1 MINTIVAKT
10 QMQFPYYLWDA
21 EEETQLN
28 KNTFDPLEIYMR
40 ITPTGKVQRRKVTP
54 TYKRS
59 RYMGHYTEDTIP
71 KEYLIREMVFL
82 KSNMVRICTVGTQ
95 VPYEFSNL
103 QKDDNNKEWRTP
115 LYKVAFHRDDIHPV
129 KIKCMRLYGRLI
141 YWNTNTDITSFL
153 DWAYENNITLEVD
166 PNYATIRP
174 VYGKKVPPNS
184 ILKGNNLLYVGGL
197 VCDYRKN
204 IKLNWQ
210 GTIFSKYCDMTYG
223 QLESVVRE
231 MSQYTHDICICESQ
245 PGVYSIINGA
255 LSVNKLF
262 RYTDIA
268 SYYDLCIPQ
277 ALFDEKNDSKET
289 YRLTASGDVLIP
301 KFNLSDIKLRKT
313 FLGKNGGTNIIV
325 LGSDDDGARWLPYN
339 RRKLVS
345 YKAPTPYELYRYKK
359 PVNIVYDSQV
369 PLEKKETSNK
379 RRTRLNLKYTP
390 KNPGMYGDD
399 DLTSYNKYMG
409 EVDKGNFEIISA
421 QSERIVN
428 IANISEFRNL
438 GFLYYL
444 LLKCYGNSGL
454 YPESKIL
461 KRLAIAFPEIIQCE
475 CNTYFLNRQLA
486 TLKQC
491 LENFNKIK
499 NKNLQKFLIE
509 ISSFTLSVDQ
519 TACKKILMQCL

>member
-1 MINTIVAKT
+1 MIHTIVTRT
-10 QMQFPYYLWDA
+10 QMQFPYNLWGA
-21 EEETQLN
+21 EEDAQLN
-28 KNTFDPLEIYMR
+28 KNTFDPLEMR
-40 ITPTGKVQRRKVTP
+40 MSITAAGKVMRREVDPNFK
-54 TYKRS
+54 YS
-59 RYMGHYTEDTIP
+59 QYMGHYTEDTLP

-82 KSNMVRICTVGTQ
+82 KSNTARICTVGAQ

-103 QKDDNNKEWRTP
+103 QRDDNNKEWRTP
-115 LYKVAFHRDDIHPV
+115 QYKVAFHKDDIHPV
-129 KIKCMRLYGRLI
+129 KAKFTTLNGKLI
-141 YWNTNTDITSFL
+141 YWHSNTDDTSLL

-174 VYGKKVPPNS
+174 VYGKKIPPNS
-184 ILKGNNLLYVGGL
+184 ILKRNNLLYVGG
-197 VCDYRKN
+197 VICDYKVN
-204 IKLNWQ
+204 ITVHWQ
-210 GTIFSKYCDMTYG
+210 GTIFSQFCNLTYE
-223 QLESVVRE
+223 QLETIVRK
-231 MSQYTHDICICESQ
+231 MSQHTRDICVCEAT
-245 PGVYSIINGA
+245 PGVYSIIRGA
-255 LSVNKLF
+255 LSAYKCYQYKHISSSHDV
-262 RYTDIA
+262 
-268 SYYDLCIPQ
+268 CIPQ
-277 ALFDEKNDSKET
+277 ALFDDKDGTEERYYLNDSGE
-289 YRLTASGDVLIP
+289 VLIS
-301 KFNLSDIKLRKT
+301 KNSLAEIRLQKT
-313 FLGKNGGTNIIV
+313 FIGRNGGSNLVV
-325 LGSDDDGARWLPYN
+325 LASNDDGARWLPYN

-444 LLKCYGNSGL
+444 LLRCHGNSGL
-454 YPESKIL
+454 YQESKIL

-499 NKNLQKFLIE
+499 NKNLQRFLIE

-519 TACKKILMQCL
+519 TACKKLLMQCL

>member
-1 MINTIVAKT
+1 MINTIVTRT
-10 QMQFPYYLWDA
+10 QMQFPNFLWGA
-21 EEETQLN
+21 EVECQLN
-28 KNTFDPLEIYMR
+28 KDTFDPLEMR
-40 ITPTGKVQRRKVTP
+40 MSITAAGKV
-54 TYKRS
+54 KRMEVDPNFKHS
-59 RYMGHYTEDTIP
+59 QYMGHYTEDTLP

-82 KSNMVRICTVGTQ
+82 KSPVVRVCTVGAQ

-103 QKDDNNKEWRTP
+103 ERDNEGKEWLTP
-115 LYKVAFHRDDIHPV
+115 QYKVAFHKDDIHLV
-129 KIKCMRLYGRLI
+129 KAKCTTLNGKLI
-141 YWNTNTDITSFL
+141 YWNNNTDITSFL

-166 PNYATIRP
+166 PKYAIIRP
-174 VYGKKVPPNS
+174 VYGKKIPPNS
-184 ILKGNNLLYVGGL
+184 ILKRNNLLYVGG
-197 VCDYRKN
+197 VICDYRVN
-204 IKLNWQ
+204 ITVHWQ
-210 GTIFSKYCDMTYG
+210 GTIFFQFCNLTYE
-223 QLESVVRE
+223 QLETIVRK
-231 MSQYTHDICICESQ
+231 MSQHTRDICVCEAT
-245 PGVYSIINGA
+245 PGVYSIIRGA
-255 LSVNKLF
+255 LSAYKCYQYKHIPSSHDV
-262 RYTDIA
+262 
-268 SYYDLCIPQ
+268 CIPQ
-277 ALFDEKNDSKET
+277 ALFDDKDGKEEHYYLNDSGE
-289 YRLTASGDVLIP
+289 VLIS
-301 KFNLSDIKLRKT
+301 KYSLAEIRLQKT
-313 FLGKNGGTNIIV
+313 FIGRNGGSNLVV
-325 LGSDDDGARWLPYN
+325 LASNDDGSRWLPYN

-379 RRTRLNLKYTP
+379 RRRRLNLKYTP

-444 LLKCYGNSGL
+444 LIRYHGNSGL
-454 YPESKIL
+454 CQEFKIL
-461 KRLAIAFPEIIQCE
+461 KALSVAFPEIILCE

-519 TACKKILMQCL
+519 TACKKLLMQCL